1 MPIHKTSDG
10 KWQYG
15 TTGKKYTSKSKA
27 ELQMRAIKASESR
40 EKEKKRK

>member
-15 TTGKKYTSKSKA
+15 TTGKKYTLKSQA
-27 ELQMRAIKASESR
+27 ERQMRAIKASETR
-40 EKEKKRK
+40 EKKKK